1 MKQLPDNGFAL
12 GHLGF
17 VQKMA
22 GTKANAK
29 ETLESCVDL
38 IQRGIDSG
46 DPAIAKEGKFYFH
59 LGDALNRLGRTE
71 DANKVRHGCYVFI

>member
-1 MKQLPDNGFAL
+1 
-12 GHLGF
+12 
-17 VQKMA
+17 MA

-71 DANKVRHGCYVFI
+71 DANKVRRYVFIQCFPNAPLSLICIVAILK

>member
-1 MKQLPDNGFAL
+1 
-12 GHLGF
+12 
-17 VQKMA
+17 MA

-71 DANKVRHGCYVFI
+71 DANKV